1 MLFKSDEKE
10 VAKVGFIST
19 VATTML
25 VMYLAVFI
33 FAYLY
38 KGLIMFLDWCEGK
51 PKQKEEVK

>member
-25 VMYLAVFI
+25 VMYLAVYA
-33 FAYLY
+33 FAYFC
-38 KGLIMFLDWCEGK
+38 KGLVIFLDWIDGK
-51 PKQKEEVK
+51 PKEKEEVK